1 MQHPSHD
8 RHRAK
13 LHPVCEDKDKAVRHD
28 HDCILPACFVAA
40 TIGSQPADVSTSA
53 YERASRLGWQVSC
66 NYKQE
71 NLARQL
77 SDAKGLARGLIFG

>member
-1 MQHPSHD
+1 MIGIVQNCI
-8 RHRAK
+8 RCAM
-13 LHPVCEDKDKAVRHD
+13 DKDKAVRHD